1 MIKDKRILT
10 LTKMQSTSN
19 DYNRLKNAVSA
30 TDVTAVRRLIKGGVS
45 VNSRSAAQDWVCNLP
60 MPTISRMHGFA
71 CLLLNLTS
79 MKLGRC

>member
-1 MIKDKRILT
+1 MNNSKNET
-10 LTKMQSTSN
+10 N

-60 MPTISRMHGFA
+60 MPTVSRMHGFA